1 MAKKKM
7 SLAEK
12 KKMMSGMISKI
23 NDKVGK
29 SVIGFASDEEIREK
43 LTIDW
48 IPTPSLRVNEITG
61 GGIPR
66 GKVMIVAGDSDSGK
80 TSHMLETIGMNM
92 KKDPDFMALWLE
104 SEESLEI
111 EALESV
117 FGIDLERFVIIH
129 LDKDGAAEVA
139 LDRMEAAMASG
150 VFDICVINS
159 LKCLTPSTEF
169 EKDMAAMTIGLQAR
183 MFGKLMRKMVALI
196 AEHNCGFVLIN
207 HLTTEIGKMHG
218 DPLTIAGGRAIRYS
232 SMLTLDYRKRSIQEE
247 GMKISVTVHKNHCK
261 QDRMPYLKTEYFIVY
276 GQGTERSIEIIEVA
290 EKCGILTKKGSW
302 YREYGTEVDK
312 KGEPLERILADG
324 TKAAWNGMKN
334 TRAYIMNN
342 PDYFDYLVN
351 KVENFGKI
359 DVEVLS
365 EEEVEAIE
373 AENKLDGQVV
383 EGAEI
388 NLDEILAEAD
398 TPKKKTAKKK

>member
-1 MAKKKM
+1 
-7 SLAEK
+7 
-12 KKMMSGMISKI
+12 
-23 NDKVGK
+23 
-29 SVIGFASDEEIREK
+29 
-43 LTIDW
+43 
-48 IPTPSLRVNEITG
+48 
-61 GGIPR
+61 
-66 GKVMIVAGDSDSGK
+66 
-80 TSHMLETIGMNM
+80 
-92 KKDPDFMALWLE
+92 
-104 SEESLEI
+104 
-111 EALESV
+111 
-117 FGIDLERFVIIH
+117 
-129 LDKDGAAEVA
+129 
-139 LDRMEAAMASG
+139 
-150 VFDICVINS
+150 
-159 LKCLTPSTEF
+159 
-169 EKDMAAMTIGLQAR
+169 
-183 MFGKLMRKMVALI
+183 
-196 AEHNCGFVLIN
+196 
-207 HLTTEIGKMHG
+207 
-218 DPLTIAGGRAIRYS
+218 
-232 SMLTLDYRKRSIQEE
+232 
-247 GMKISVTVHKNHCK
+247 
-261 QDRMPYLKTEYFIVY
+261 MPYLKTEYFIVY

-373 AENKLDGQVV
+373 AENKLDGQAV